1 MEATTLKFE
10 AWQSA
15 VDPGFWAELA
25 RRKLDTI
32 GLSEDPVRVEALY
45 APRVQREG
53 VLSAQLDRGA
63 FADDDGSDAA
73 VAKARDALAGGR
85 ARMPG
90 TLYNVNTLERFR
102 EADRADILFTAAY
115 DVWRAITTGEA
126 ERDPSL
132 LSGVRASSPSRTSSD
147 GPSPTGSRSPP
158 SSSQNPSASKNHPS
172 RSRRAA
178 NRASPSPPRAA
189 NGSPPAAFAWLRAPD
204 PPRHPPSR
212 VIPDGVPSPAHD
224 LRR

>member
-45 APRVQREG
+45 APASNAKV
-53 VLSAQLDRGA
+53 SSPAQLDRGA

-102 EADRADILFTAAY
+102 
-115 DVWRAITTGEA
+115 
-126 ERDPSL
+126 
-132 LSGVRASSPSRTSSD
+132 
-147 GPSPTGSRSPP
+147 
-158 SSSQNPSASKNHPS
+158 
-172 RSRRAA
+172 
-178 NRASPSPPRAA
+178 
-189 NGSPPAAFAWLRAPD
+189 
-204 PPRHPPSR
+204 
-212 VIPDGVPSPAHD
+212 
-224 LRR
+224 